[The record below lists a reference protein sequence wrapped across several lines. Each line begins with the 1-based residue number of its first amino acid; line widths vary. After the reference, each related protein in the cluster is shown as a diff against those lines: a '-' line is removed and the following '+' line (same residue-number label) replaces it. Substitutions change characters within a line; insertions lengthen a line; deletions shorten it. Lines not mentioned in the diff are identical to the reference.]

1 MGIKK
6 VVSYEF
12 GLNDNDLNEIRKA
25 LPELAKRQLSTGDSL
40 CETSAELYDK
50 NFLDLLENRFKLSL
64 AKEARGYLENND
76 CCLEDLP
83 GFGETIEAID
93 IKVDDYIESN
103 SIQLKASFFENEEEL
118 EEWYEGLD
126 SRDIANALWDVI
138 RSNQNDPFVDK
149 IISELGKYH

>member
-12 GLNDNDLNEIRKA
+12 GLNDNDWNEINRA

-40 CETSAELYDK
+40 YETFTELYDE

-64 AKEARGYLENND
+64 AKEVRGYLENNG
-76 CCLEDLP
+76 CCLEDVP
-83 GFGETIEAID
+83 GFGEAIEAID

-103 SIQLKASFFENEEEL
+103 NIQLKASFFENEEEL
-118 EEWYEGLD
+118 EEWYEGFD